1 MESERSGV
9 GTPLWQPTCRGIN
22 LSTDQFRAALQQL
35 TDQSLRRSLSSLDS
49 ATGPVVNYAGRP
61 VILLSSND
69 YLGLAT
75 HPQVIQAAIEATAR
89 YGTGSGA
96 SRLVSGTLPPHTVL
110 ESALAKFKGTDAS
123 LVFGAGYLA
132 NVGVIPNLIGRGDL
146 IIADR
151 LCHAS
156 LIDGCR
162 LSQAD
167 FRVFRHG
174 DCAHLEVLLRRRA
187 GNPRTL
193 IITEG
198 LFSMDGDVAP
208 LTDLVGLAE
217 RYEAM
222 LYVDDAHG
230 TGIMGANG
238 RGTIEQFGLEGRIP
252 FHMGTLSKALGS
264 YGAYVVGSH
273 DFVQYLLNLARSFIF
288 TTALPPA
295 MAAAASAA
303 ITIVEREP
311 ERRAQLWANR
321 QYLFDGL
328 QNQGFRLTPTVSP
341 ILPVL
346 IGDAAKASAFA
357 DRLLAHGVYASAIRP
372 PTVPDGTSRI
382 RFTVT
387 AAHTTG
393 QLEQALQAMTRAGRE
408 VGLL

>member
-1 MESERSGV
+1 M
-9 GTPLWQPTCRGIN
+9 
-22 LSTDQFRAALQQL
+22 STSHFRAALQRL
-35 TDQSLRRSLSSLDS
+35 TGQSLRRALSPLES
-49 ATGPVVNYAGRP
+49 ASGPVVNYAGRT

-69 YLGLAT
+69 YLGLAA
-75 HPQVIQAAIEATAR
+75 HPRVIQSAVEATER
-89 YGTGSGA
+89 YGAGSGA
-96 SRLVSGTLPPHTVL
+96 SRLVSGSLPPHRSL
-110 ESALAKFKGTDAS
+110 EAALAKFKGTEGA

-132 NVGVIPNLIGRGDL
+132 NVGVIPNLIGRGGL
-146 IIADR
+146 ILADR

-162 LSQAD
+162 LSRAD

-174 DCAHLEVLLRRRA
+174 DCAHLETLLRRRSD
-187 GNPRTL
+187 NRRTL

-208 LTDLVGLAE
+208 LDDLVRLAE
-217 RYEAM
+217 QYDAL

-230 TGIMGANG
+230 TGIMGAGG

-264 YGAYVVGSH
+264 YGAYVVGSD
-273 DFVQYLLNLARSFIF
+273 DFVQYLLNVARSFIF

-303 ITIVEREP
+303 IAIVETEP
-311 ERRAQLWANR
+311 ERRARLWANR
-321 QYLFDGL
+321 HYLFKGL
-328 QNQGFRLTPTVSP
+328 QNQGFRLTATVSP

-357 DRLLAHGVYASAIRP
+357 DRLLAHGVYATAIRP

-387 AAHTTG
+387 AAHTTD
-393 QLEQALQAMTRAGRE
+393 QLDEALQAVQRAGRE
-408 VGLL
+408 TGLL

>member
-1 MESERSGV
+1 M
-9 GTPLWQPTCRGIN
+9 
-22 LSTDQFRAALQQL
+22 
-35 TDQSLRRSLSSLDS
+35 DS
-49 ATGPVVNYAGRP
+49 ATGPVVSYAGRR

-75 HPQVIQAAIEATAR
+75 HPQVVQAAVEATEY
-89 YGTGSGA
+89 YGAGSGA
-96 SRLVSGTLPPHTVL
+96 SRLVSGTLPPHAGL
-110 ESALAKFKGTDAS
+110 EAALARFKGTDAS

-132 NVGVIPNLIGRGDL
+132 NIGVIPNLIGRGGL

-156 LIDGCR
+156 LIDGCQM
-162 LSQAD
+162 SPAD

-174 DCAHLEVLLRRRA
+174 DCGHLESLLRRRSST
-187 GNPRTL
+187 RHTL

-198 LFSMDGDVAP
+198 LFSMDGDLAP
-208 LTDLVGLAE
+208 LDDLVVLAE
-217 RYEAM
+217 RYDAM

-230 TGIMGANG
+230 TGIMGATG
-238 RGTIEQFGLEGRIP
+238 RGTIEQFGLEKRIP

-264 YGAYVVGSH
+264 YGAYVVGSN
-273 DFVQYLLNLARSFIF
+273 DVVQYLLNVARSFIF

-295 MAAAASAA
+295 TAAAAAAA
-303 ITIVEREP
+303 IAVVEREP
-311 ERRAQLWANR
+311 ERRARLWANR
-321 QYLFDGL
+321 QYLFNGL
-328 QNQGFRLTPTVSP
+328 QNQGFQLTPTVSP

-357 DRLLAHGVYASAIRP
+357 DRLLAHGVYAAAIRP
-372 PTVPDGTSRI
+372 PTVPEGTSRI

-387 AAHTTG
+387 AAHTTD
-393 QLEQALQAMTRAGRE
+393 QLDEALQALKLAGRE

>member
-1 MESERSGV
+1 V
-9 GTPLWQPTCRGIN
+9 
-22 LSTDQFRAALQQL
+22 STSHFRDTLQQL
-35 TDQSLRRSLSSLDS
+35 TDQSLRRSLSPLES
-49 ATGPVVNYAGRP
+49 ATGPIVSYAGRP

-75 HPQVIQAAIEATAR
+75 HPDVVQAAIEATER
-89 YGTGSGA
+89 YGTGAGA
-96 SRLVSGTLPPHTVL
+96 SRLVSGTLPPHASL
-110 ESALAKFKGTDAS
+110 EAALAQFKGTEAS

-132 NVGVIPNLIGRGDL
+132 NVGVIPNLIAHDGL
-146 IIADR
+146 ILADR

-162 LSQAD
+162 LSHAD

-174 DCAHLEVLLRRRA
+174 DCAHLEALLRRRT
-187 GNPRTL
+187 NHRRTL

-198 LFSMDGDVAP
+198 LFSMDGDLAP
-208 LTDLVGLAE
+208 LCDLVGLAE

-230 TGIMGANG
+230 TGIMGTTG
-238 RGTIEQFGLEGRIP
+238 RGTIEHCGLEGRIP

-264 YGAYVVGSH
+264 YGAYVVGSY
-273 DFVQYLLNLARSFIF
+273 DFIQYLLNVARSFIF

-295 MAAAASAA
+295 VMAAASTA
-303 ITIVEREP
+303 ITVVEREP

-321 QYLFDGL
+321 QYLYRGIL
-328 QNQGFRLTPTVSP
+328 NLGFHLTPTVSP

-387 AAHTTG
+387 AAHTTD
-393 QLEQALQAMTRAGRE
+393 QLDEALESVKLAGRE
-408 VGLL
+408 TGLL

>member
-1 MESERSGV
+1 MLNDHVR
-9 GTPLWQPTCRGIN
+9 TT
-22 LSTDQFRAALQQL
+22 LQQL
-35 TDQSLRRSLSSLDS
+35 AEQSLRRALSPLES
-49 ATGPVVNYAGRP
+49 ATGPIITYAGRP

-75 HPQVIQAAIEATAR
+75 HPEVVQAAIAATER
-89 YGTGSGA
+89 YGVGSGA
-96 SRLVSGTLPPHTVL
+96 SRLVSGTLPPHASL
-110 ESALAKFKGTDAS
+110 ELDLARFKRTEAS

-132 NVGVIPNLIGRGDL
+132 NVGVIPNLVGQGGL

-174 DCAHLEVLLRRRA
+174 DCAHLETLLRRRA
-187 GNPRTL
+187 SNRRTL

-198 LFSMDGDVAP
+198 LFSMDGDLAP
-208 LTDLVGLAE
+208 LADLVVLAE
-217 RYEAM
+217 RYDAV

-230 TGIMGANG
+230 TGIMGATG
-238 RGTIEQFGLEGRIP
+238 RGTIEQFSLEGRVP
-252 FHMGTLSKALGS
+252 FHMGTLGKALGG

-273 DFVQYLLNLARSFIF
+273 DFVQYLLNMARSFIF

-295 MAAAASAA
+295 VAAAASAA
-303 ITIVEREP
+303 LTVVEREP
-311 ERRAQLWANR
+311 ERRNRLWANR
-321 QYLFDGL
+321 QYLFNGL
-328 QNQGFRLTPTVSP
+328 RNQGFRLTPTVSP

-346 IGDAAKASAFA
+346 VGDAAKASAFA
-357 DRLLAHGVYASAIRP
+357 DRLLTHGVYATAIRP

-387 AAHTTG
+387 AAHTTD
-393 QLEQALQAMTRAGRE
+393 QLDAALQAVMLAGRE
-408 VGLL
+408 TGLL